1 MSSRGAITIAVGR
14 ISEITVFQG
23 IDDDALTNKKT
34 SCLFAL
40 ALRTV
45 CGLTVALSTR
55 LSPQKAGQWEDPVVQ
70 KEARCSRCHKAF
82 DDLKAVILHV
92 QRAHGVSLMRYPCP
106 ECGIAGYTCEKRLIK
121 HMRNN
126 CPGRGWGTR
135 LEANGDIRTKLGA
148 NSLQDGCSRRTSVK
162 SEKSTSKKA
171 SNLDPLPSGKVRRKA
186 PKCTPTSGDQTPH
199 FNRPRRSSLRS
210 AQSEIL
216 TNDQPGISEDFS
228 KSFSKEDIFANPP
241 SEVSSSHESLP
252 ISVRMSTRMRTMSST
267 EQKRAKEAGSCNPVS
282 PGQLGTKM
290 PKGKNTSS
298 NFAISSRN
306 TSQATAMELKK
317 KSLSHKISKQ
327 DSPRNLKKSRPI
339 ATKSVE
345 STICA
350 SGNSGASGGLKT
362 SPRSSN
368 ATNSLQ
374 KAGKLNA
381 SSVKSDKSTAGTSKR
396 LRRSHG
402 PSTGHGSLNVPPD
415 PRESHSS
422 AGMGNG
428 SAGEKKKGHAKLKV
442 SGSIVHHRMSQNRAC
457 KKAVAKDLS
466 VDKNSSLGSAALNAN
481 PTESSNEF
489 VGDVLQGHVGNQSTD
504 QSGILHKTERDISTA
519 GGSSSNAPSS
529 LELLVKPTKRSSR
542 KQIGELSGIDCKG
555 RTKVAKLGNNS
566 IALENQPSSE
576 GSIGVDGKKEL
587 GTSPPP
593 RTIVMLTDFRRRES
607 SKPLVGVSQ
616 LFFPTLNASVK
627 LEMVTDKSKTNV
639 NFPKKPAEDVVKPVE
654 LKSDDLTKGYE
665 LTTEAKSLT
674 IERAPNDDVEMLI
687 VTQNRCD
694 VAQVIKPE
702 PSGASMDKGSEFRY
716 LREAFGVN
724 EIPRVS
730 KRPTSVKPTGSTAN
744 DSCVKSTHCTIV
756 STAGNP
762 SNDSCVSPMKS
773 PPKFSVAGSNDS
785 SNKSMNSTPKV
796 TLAAATAVAT
806 PPSVTASTST
816 VSTATATSSLTGK
829 VALVD
834 WDCFIAK
841 DPRKARCNSV
851 VVTTAPTTPTK
862 LPLKSQLL
870 PSVNPTVVAHR
881 GPGTSTS
888 QIVEQRSPR
897 HPKKLPAVEDPTSP
911 SSRKQVT
918 DGVNS
923 DSYRSGQARPWD
935 SSLSGSMQLF
945 VEGIN
950 AEYTTFVTPSKFNE
964 ELSSKRISASSLDS
978 TLPMNDDGRVAEP
991 KVSDIN
997 TFGSS
1002 SSVSNSVCD
1011 KGNETAAQNVVP
1023 PLPSHD
1029 NSDSNSEATAPA
1041 VNSSQDLL
1049 ISPASSRQ
1057 VEDNQAF
1064 RKRLRPR
1071 KSIDY
1076 FESTR
1081 RSSKRIKVEEL
1092 ENEVVSKDESAK
1104 QKEAWKDEDDE
1115 EEVSQG
1121 NNESKGKYMTTHC
1134 CPVCRLT
1141 GFATLAELKVHR
1153 TISCRKKLKKKKGL
1167 KRRAIEWYC
1176 PGCPTTQGPFESAAV
1191 LLTHLLTCRTKKSCS
1206 GKVKANHP
1214 ALSVGPSCPSTLLG
1228 PSTTFGCS
1236 ICGVIVASESRL
1248 DKHRRD
1254 EHNY

>member
-1 MSSRGAITIAVGR
+1 
-14 ISEITVFQG
+14 
-23 IDDDALTNKKT
+23 
-34 SCLFAL
+34 
-40 ALRTV
+40 
-45 CGLTVALSTR
+45 
-55 LSPQKAGQWEDPVVQ
+55 
-70 KEARCSRCHKAF
+70 
-82 DDLKAVILHV
+82 
-92 QRAHGVSLMRYPCP
+92 MRYLCP
-106 ECGIAGYTCEKRLIK
+106 KCGIAGYTCEKRLIK

-126 CPGRGWGTR
+126 CPGRGWKTR
-135 LEANGDIRTKLGA
+135 LKANGDIRTKLGA
-148 NSLQDGCSRRTSVK
+148 NSLQDGCSRRTSVQ
-162 SEKSTSKKA
+162 SEKLTSKKA

-186 PKCTPTSGDQTPH
+186 PKSTHTSGDQISH

-228 KSFSKEDIFANPP
+228 SKSFSKEEIFANPP

-282 PGQLGTKM
+282 PGQLGTKT
-290 PKGKNTSS
+290 PKGRIKHSPKIGRKNTSS

-306 TSQATAMELKK
+306 TSLATAMELKK

-327 DSPRNLKKSRPI
+327 DSSRNLKKSRPI

-350 SGNSGASGGLKT
+350 SGNSGASGGLKS

-374 KAGKLNA
+374 KAGKLSA

-415 PRESHSS
+415 PKESHSS
-422 AGMGNG
+422 AGMGNK

-466 VDKNSSLGSAALNAN
+466 VDKNSPFGSAALNEN
-481 PTESSNEF
+481 RTEASNEF
-489 VGDVLQGHVGNQSTD
+489 AGDVLQGRVGSQSTD
-504 QSGILHKTERDISTA
+504 QSGILHKTERGTSTA
-519 GGSSSNAPSS
+519 EGSSSNAPSS

-542 KQIGELSGIDCKG
+542 KLIGELSGIDCKG
-555 RTKVAKLGNNS
+555 RTKVTKLGNNS
-566 IALENQPSSE
+566 IALKNQPSSK

-593 RTIVMLTDFRRRES
+593 RTIVMLTGFKQSES

-627 LEMVTDKSKTNV
+627 LEMITDKSKTNV
-639 NFPKKPAEDVVKPVE
+639 NFPKKPAENVVKPVE

-665 LTTEAKSLT
+665 LATEAKSLT
-674 IERAPNDDVEMLI
+674 TERAHNDDVEMLI

-694 VAQVIKPE
+694 IAQVIKPE
-702 PSGASMDKGSEFRY
+702 SSEASMDKGSEFRY
-716 LREAFGVN
+716 LREALGAN
-724 EIPRVS
+724 EMPKVS

-744 DSCVKSTHCTIV
+744 
-756 STAGNP
+756 A
-762 SNDSCVSPMKS
+762 
-773 PPKFSVAGSNDS
+773 
-785 SNKSMNSTPKV
+785 MNSTPKA
-796 TLAAATAVAT
+796 TFAAAAAVAT
-806 PPSVTASTST
+806 PTSVTASTTT
-816 VSTATATSSLTGK
+816 VSTTTATSSLTGK

-851 VVTTAPTTPTK
+851 AITTAPTTPTK
-862 LPLKSQLL
+862 SPLKSQRL
-870 PSVNPTVVAHR
+870 PSVNPTVVAHC

-888 QIVEQRSPR
+888 QVVEQRSPR
-897 HPKKLPAVEDPTSP
+897 HPKKLPAVEVSVILLISSIRLLDRKDPTSP
-911 SSRKQVT
+911 SSRKQAT
-918 DGVNS
+918 DVVNS
-923 DSYRSGQARPWD
+923 DSYGSGQARICD
-935 SSLSGSMQLF
+935 SSMSGSMQLF
-945 VEGIN
+945 VERIN
-950 AEYTTFVTPSKFNE
+950 AEHATFATPSKFNE

-978 TLPMNDDGRVAEP
+978 ALPMNDDGRVSLLLIVAKP
-991 KVSDIN
+991 KASDIN

-1002 SSVSNSVCD
+1002 SSVSNRVCD
-1011 KGNETAAQNVVP
+1011 KGNEIAAQNVVP

-1041 VNSSQDLL
+1041 VNSGQDLL
-1049 ISPASSRQ
+1049 ISPASNRQ
-1057 VEDNQAF
+1057 AEDNQAF

-1081 RSSKRIKVEEL
+1081 RSSKRIKVEEV
-1092 ENEVVSKDESAK
+1092 ENEVVSKNESAK
-1104 QKEAWKDEDDE
+1104 RDAWKDEDDE

-1167 KRRAIEWYC
+1167 KRRTIEWYC

-1191 LLTHLLTCRTKKSCS
+1191 LLTHLLTCRTKKSCG